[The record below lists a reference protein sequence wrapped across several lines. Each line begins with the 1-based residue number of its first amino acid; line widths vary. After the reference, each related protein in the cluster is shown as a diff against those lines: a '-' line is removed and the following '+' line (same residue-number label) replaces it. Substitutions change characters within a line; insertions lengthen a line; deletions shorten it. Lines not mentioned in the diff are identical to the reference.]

1 MGFFTS
7 FFLKFTLQL
16 NETYSVGAVHE
27 VSSEGTYYACVVAY
41 NRALEPSKPVCSDGV
56 TVTTAIPKVKE
67 VAISGAFIKGGLVT
81 DAFKSSVWV
90 LEDTRVRKLI
100 DNPTKNCVYVFNFV
114 MLCNLFVFMAIAYTI
129 FYFFK
134 PR

>member
-27 VSSEGTYYACVVAY
+27 VSSEGTYYVCVVAY

-134 PR
+134 P

>member
-1 MGFFTS
+1 MGFLIS
-7 FFLKFTLQL
+7 SFLKFTLQL

-67 VAISGAFIKGGLVT
+67 VAISGAFVKGGLVT
-81 DAFKSSVWV
+81 DNFKSSVWV

-114 MLCNLFVFMAIAYTI
+114 MLCNLFVFMALAYTI

-134 PR
+134 P